1 MNIRKIT
8 SMTML
13 LTLVVLT
20 INSIVLYVVPEGRIA
35 NWADW
40 YFLGLTKGDWGAQHT
55 TIGFLF
61 VFAGIL
67 HVYYNWKPIVAYMKN
82 KAKEIKVFTGSFNVA
97 LALTVF
103 FIVGTYYNVPP
114 MSTIMEIS
122 EHFKDSAAK
131 KYGDPPYGHAESS
144 SLKMFTK
151 RENLDLTKSLELLK
165 AAGIPVSGEKDILRD
180 LADKT
185 NKSPQQIYEIIKSAA
200 IIPQKTSD
208 SGVPSAL
215 PENPP
220 SGLGKKTLDEICTEY
235 GLDANKIIKGLEGR
249 GIKAEAGAK
258 LKEIAEPQGVTSM
271 QIYEMMLEIVS
282 GAPSALPE
290 VPPSGLGK
298 KTLDEIC
305 TEYGLDTDKIIK
317 GLEGRGIKA
326 EAGAKLKEIAEPQGV
341 TPMQI
346 YEMMLEIV
354 SE

>member
-1 MNIRKIT
+1 MNIKKIT

-20 INSIVLYVVPEGRIA
+20 INSIILYVVPEGRIA

-61 VFAGIL
+61 IFAGIL
-67 HVYYNWKPIVAYMKN
+67 HIYYNWKPIVAYMKN

-97 LALTVF
+97 LALTVI

-151 RENLDLTKSLELLK
+151 RENLDLAKSLELLK
-165 AAGIPVSGEKDILRD
+165 AAGISVSGEKDLLREI
-180 LADKT
+180 ADKAE
-185 NKSPQQIYEIIKSAA
+185 KSPQQIYDIIKSAA
-200 IIPQKTSD
+200 IIPQTSND
-208 SGVPSAL
+208 S
-215 PENPP
+215 
-220 SGLGKKTLDEICTEY
+220 
-235 GLDANKIIKGLEGR
+235 R
-249 GIKAEAGAK
+249 
-258 LKEIAEPQGVTSM
+258 
-271 QIYEMMLEIVS
+271 
-282 GAPSALPE
+282 APSALPE
-290 VPPSGLGK
+290 APPSGLGK

-305 TEYGLDTDKIIK
+305 TEYGLDTNKIIE
-317 GLEGRGIKA
+317 GLKGRGIKA
-326 EAGAKLKEIAEPQGV
+326 EAGAKLKEIAEPQGL
-341 TPMQI
+341 TPMQL
-346 YEMMLEIV
+346 YEMMVEIV
-354 SE
+354 S

>member
-1 MNIRKIT
+1 
-8 SMTML
+8 MTML

-20 INSIVLYVVPEGRIA
+20 INSIILYVVPEGRIA

-61 VFAGIL
+61 IFAGIL
-67 HVYYNWKPIVAYMKN
+67 HIYYNWKPIVAYMKN

-97 LALTVF
+97 LALTVI

-151 RENLDLTKSLELLK
+151 RENLDLAKSLELLK
-165 AAGIPVSGEKDILRD
+165 AAGMPVSGEKDILREI
-180 LADKT
+180 ADKAK
-185 NKSPQQIYEIIKSAA
+185 KSPQQIYEIIKSAA
-200 IIPQKTSD
+200 IIPQTTSD
-208 SGVPSAL
+208 SGAPSAL
-215 PENPP
+215 PETPP
-220 SGLGKKTLDEICTEY
+220 SGLGKKTLGDICTEY
-235 GLDANKIIKGLEGR
+235 GLDTNKIIQGLEGR
-249 GIKAEAGAK
+249 GITAEAGTK
-258 LKEIAEPQGVTSM
+258 LKDIAEPQGVTSM

-282 GAPSALPE
+282 EAPSALPE
-290 VPPSGLGK
+290 APPSGLGK
-298 KTLDEIC
+298 KTLEEIC
-305 TEYGLDTDKIIK
+305 TEYGLDSSKIIK
-317 GLEGRGIKA
+317 GLEGRGITA
-326 EAGAKLKEIAEPQGV
+326 EAGSKLKEIAEPQGV
-341 TPMQI
+341 TPMQL
-346 YEMMLEIV
+346 YEMMVEIV

>member
-67 HVYYNWKPIVAYMKN
+67 HIYYNWKPIVAYMKN
-82 KAKEIKVFTGSFNVA
+82 KAREIKVFTGSFNIA

-151 RENLDLTKSLELLK
+151 RENLDLAKSLELLK

-180 LADKT
+180 LADKA
-185 NKSPQQIYEIIKSAA
+185 NKSPQQIYEIIQSAA
-200 IIPQKTSD
+200 IIPQKTVD
-208 SGVPSAL
+208 SGAPSVL
-215 PENPP
+215 PETPP
-220 SGLGKKTLDEICTEY
+220 SGLGKKTLEEICTEY
-235 GLDANKIIKGLEGR
+235 GLDTNQIIKGLEGR
-249 GIKAEAGAK
+249 GIKVEAGAK
-258 LKEIAEPQGVTSM
+258 LKDIAEPQGVTPM
-271 QIYEMMLEIVS
+271 QMYEMMLEIVS
-282 GAPSALPE
+282 EAPSALPE

-298 KTLDEIC
+298 KTLEEIC
-305 TEYGLDTDKIIK
+305 TEYGLDTNQIIK
-317 GLEGRGIKA
+317 GLEGRGINAKA
-326 EAGAKLKEIAEPQGV
+326 GDKLKEIAEPQGV

-346 YEMMLEIV
+346 YEMIVEIL